1 MLSIVLTFRE
11 VNTMRVAPEVKLS
24 IEQRQELEK
33 LARGRTVTV
42 RLAQRAKMILMA
54 ANGLTDSAI
63 GEELGVSRQNV
74 ARWRG
79 RFVERGLTG
88 IEKDAPRPGRKPQI
102 SAKQVQ
108 QIVHLTTHEKP
119 ADATHWSTRS
129 MARATGISP
138 ASVRR
143 LWQKHGLKPHLLRTF
158 KLSNDPL
165 FAEKV
170 ADIVGLYLNPP
181 EHALVLSVDEKS
193 QVQALDRTQPGLPLK
208 KGRAGT
214 MTHDYKR
221 NGTTTLFAALN
232 ILDGKVIADCMPQHR
247 HQEWLKFLHLI
258 DKSTPRRKQLHL
270 IIDNYSPHKHPAV
283 QAWLR
288 RHPRF
293 HIHFTPTS
301 ASWLNM
307 VERFFR
313 DITQKQIRRGCF
325 ANVAELIET
334 ITIYIAQHNTN
345 PKPFIWTA
353 KASDI
358 LEKVK
363 RARASSNKFR
373 SV

>member
-1 MLSIVLTFRE
+1 MLRIVLTSTE
-11 VNTMRVAPEVKLS
+11 VETMRVAPEVKLS
-24 IEQRQELEK
+24 NEQRQELEK

-42 RLAQRAKMILMA
+42 RSAQRAKMILMA
-54 ANGLTDSAI
+54 A
-63 GEELGVSRQNV
+63 
-74 ARWRG
+74 
-79 RFVERGLTG
+79 RGLTG

-102 SAKQVQ
+102 SAKRVQ
-108 QIVHLTTHEKP
+108 QIVRLTTHEKP
-119 ADATHWSTRS
+119 TDATHWSTRS

-232 ILDGKVIADCMPQHR
+232 ILDGKVIAD
-247 HQEWLKFLHLI
+247 
-258 DKSTPRRKQLHL
+258 
-270 IIDNYSPHKHPAV
+270 
-283 QAWLR
+283 
-288 RHPRF
+288 
-293 HIHFTPTS
+293 
-301 ASWLNM
+301 
-307 VERFFR
+307 
-313 DITQKQIRRGCF
+313 
-325 ANVAELIET
+325 
-334 ITIYIAQHNTN
+334 
-345 PKPFIWTA
+345 
-353 KASDI
+353 
-358 LEKVK
+358 
-363 RARASSNKFR
+363 
-373 SV
+373 

>member
-1 MLSIVLTFRE
+1 
-11 VNTMRVAPEVKLS
+11 MRVAVLIELTN
-24 IEQRQELEK
+24 EQRQQLEK
-33 LARGRTVTV
+33 QARARSVSV
-42 RLAQRAKMILMA
+42 RLAQRSKMILLA
-54 ANGLTDSAI
+54 AAGWSDRKI
-63 GEELGVSRQNV
+63 GAELAVKRQTV
-74 ARWRG
+74 ARWRN
-79 RFVERGLTG
+79 RFIRQGLSS

-102 SAKQVQ
+102 SAKRVQ
-108 QIVHLTTHEKP
+108 EIVRMTTQEKP
-119 ADATHWSTRS
+119 RDATHWSTRK
-129 MARATGISP
+129 MAAAAGLSE

-143 LWQKHGLKPHLLRTF
+143 IWKKHGLKPHLLRTF

-232 ILDGKVIADCMPQHR
+232 TLNGKVIATCMPQHR
-247 HQEWLKFLHLI
+247 HQEWLKFLRLI
-258 DKSTPRRKQLHL
+258 DRSTPRRKQLHL
-270 IIDNYSPHKHPAV
+270 IIDNYSTHKHPDV
-283 QAWLR
+283 QAWLKD
-288 RHPRF
+288 HKRF

-313 DITQKQIRRGCF
+313 DLTQKQIRRGCF
-325 ANVAELIET
+325 ASVTQLIET
-334 ITIYIAQHNTN
+334 IEAYIAQHNTD
-345 PKPFIWTA
+345 PKPFVWTA

-363 RARASSNKFR
+363 RARAASNKL
-373 SV
+373 

>member
-1 MLSIVLTFRE
+1 
-11 VNTMRVAPEVKLS
+11 MRVAAAVKLS
-24 IEQRQELEK
+24 DEQRQQLEK
-33 LARGRTVTV
+33 QARARSVSV
-42 RLAQRAKMILMA
+42 RLAQRSKMILLA
-54 ANGLTDSAI
+54 AAGFSDLKIA
-63 GEELGVSRQNV
+63 GELRVKRQTV
-74 ARWRG
+74 ARWRR
-79 RFVERGLTG
+79 RFIGQGLLG

-102 SAKQVQ
+102 SAKRVE
-108 QIVHLTTHEKP
+108 QIVRMTTREKP

-129 MARATGISP
+129 MAQAAGISE

-143 LWQKHGLKPHLLRTF
+143 IWKKHGLKPHLVRSF

-208 KGRAGT
+208 RGRAGT

-247 HQEWLKFLHLI
+247 HQEWLKFLRLI

-283 QAWLR
+283 QAWLEQ
-288 RHPRF
+288 HPRF

-334 ITIYIAQHNTN
+334 IETYIAQHNTN
-345 PKPFIWTA
+345 PKPFVWTA
-353 KASDI
+353 RASDI

-363 RARASSNKFR
+363 RARASSHKL
-373 SV
+373 

>member
-1 MLSIVLTFRE
+1 
-11 VNTMRVAPEVKLS
+11 MRVAAEVKLS
-24 IEQRQELEK
+24 NDEREQLEK
-33 LARGRTVTV
+33 LSRARTATV
-42 RLAQRAKMILMA
+42 RLAQRSKMIVMA
-54 ANGLTDSAI
+54 AAGIPDLKIAA
-63 GEELGVSRQNV
+63 ELGVARQTV

-79 RFVERGLTG
+79 RFIRNGIAG

-102 SAKQVQ
+102 SSQRVQ
-108 QIVHLTTHEKP
+108 KVVRMTTQKKP
-119 ADATHWSTRS
+119 LDATHWSTRS
-129 MARATGISP
+129 MAQAAGISE

-143 LWQKHGLKPHLLRTF
+143 IWKRHGLKPHLLRSF

-170 ADIVGLYLNPP
+170 EDIVGLYLNPP

-232 ILDGKVIADCMPQHR
+232 TLDGKVISTCMPRHR
-247 HQEWLKFLHLI
+247 HQEWLKFLRLI
-258 DKSTPRRKQLHL
+258 DKSTPKRKQLHL
-270 IIDNYSPHKHPAV
+270 IVDNYSPHKHPDV
-283 QAWLR
+283 QTWMKK
-288 RHPRF
+288 HKRF

-313 DITQKQIRRGCF
+313 DLTQKQIRRGCF
-325 ANVAELIET
+325 ASVAELIET
-334 ITIYIAQHNTN
+334 MEKYIARHNTN
-345 PKPFIWTA
+345 PKPFVWTA

-363 RARASSNKFR
+363 RARAAANKL
-373 SV
+373 